1 MGWHLLL
8 VIGLKELGFNIDM
21 ELKDDG
27 CHLNIKENVAEV
39 RTALVRYF
47 DVKEVW
53 LWCWLEDVA
62 DLDNKRA
69 DMSSRLTCAGGPVAV
84 IFGSMG
90 LCQVGQP
97 VLQQQAQPD
106 AGDGP
111 VQRSFMIE
119 FHSKQHFAQ
128 RSDLLTLL
136 KALAWLACMGF
147 LFDGLVGRSMVS
159 KDKKWIKL
167 WQILICG
174 GMS

>member
-27 CHLNIKENVAEV
+27 FHLNIKENVAEV

-62 DLDNKRA
+62 YLDNKRV
-69 DMSSRLTCAGGPVAV
+69 DMSSRLKCAGGPVAV

-90 LCQVGQP
+90 LRQVGQP
-97 VLQQQAQPD
+97 VVVQQPQPG

-136 KALAWLACMGF
+136 KALAWLVCMGF
-147 LFDGLVGRSMVS
+147 LFDELVGRSMVS
-159 KDKKWIKL
+159 KDKKWIKN
-167 WQILICG
+167 CG
-174 GMS
+174 RF

>member
-1 MGWHLLL
+1 ML

-27 CHLNIKENVAEV
+27 CHLTIKENVAEV
-39 RTALVRYF
+39 RTVLVRYF

-62 DLDNKRA
+62 DLDNKRV

-97 VLQQQAQPD
+97 V
-106 AGDGP
+106 
-111 VQRSFMIE
+111 V
-119 FHSKQHFAQ
+119 
-128 RSDLLTLL
+128 
-136 KALAWLACMGF
+136 
-147 LFDGLVGRSMVS
+147 
-159 KDKKWIKL
+159 
-167 WQILICG
+167 
-174 GMS
+174 